1 MRWSK
6 QPRAPTPR
14 GILVHVG
21 DGPSE
26 TRRDQGRRRWRG
38 AAAGSWAILG
48 TAGRVGAPDPG
59 SDAPVDR
66 GAVRQALEPVSMCAC
81 VSCDR
86 LRRSGPRPPYHEGSK
101 RPTPHNP
108 LHIYSCGYCKGGAES
123 KRAATKRT
131 SVSFGLSTCRLLCQD
146 YQALIDLGWRRSGT
160 CGVDLR
166 PPLRIGLSDRVHP
179 SIN

>member
-1 MRWSK
+1 MEQAAKGAHATRHSRPCRRRPLRDPPR
-6 QPRAPTPR
+6 PRAAAVSRRGGRELGHPR
-14 GILVHVG
+14 
-21 DGPSE
+21 D
-26 TRRDQGRRRWRG
+26 RRLRRRPRSRQRCPCRSWSC
-38 AAAGSWAILG
+38 AASTRAGKH
-48 TAGRVGAPDPG
+48 VCV
-59 SDAPVDR
+59 PVCH
-66 GAVRQALEPVSMCAC
+66 G
-81 VSCDR
+81 
-86 LRRSGPRPPYHEGSK
+86 LRRSGPSPPYHEGSK

-166 PPLRIGLSDRVHP
+166 QPLRIGLSDRVHP